1 MPAPNLG
8 TLSQP
13 LPGATPGGGPDPSQ
27 DPLQAQVTPQA
38 QPATPAPATGNESA
52 AGDESLAHAHIG
64 IALSLLNST
73 LGKLK
78 PGSEAHKVVMEVTR
92 RLSKQFAGSPGSSLS
107 GSEASMLQSTAQQ
120 QGAAPL
126 SA

>member
-1 MPAPNLG
+1 MPTPNLG

-27 DPLQAQVTPQA
+27 AQTEPQA
-38 QPATPAPATGNESA
+38 QPATPPPATGNESA
-52 AGDESLAHAHIG
+52 AGDEALAHAHIG

-107 GSEASMLQSTAQQ
+107 GSEASMLQSAAQQ

>member
-1 MPAPNLG
+1 MPTPDLG

-13 LPGATPGGGPDPSQ
+13 LPGTTPGGGDPSSDPSQ
-27 DPLQAQVTPQA
+27 AQPAPAA
-38 QPATPAPATGNESA
+38 QPATPAPATGHESA

-73 LGKLK
+73 LSKLK

-126 SA
+126 TA

>member
-13 LPGATPGGGPDPSQ
+13 LPGSQPGSGPDAGQMPPQ
-27 DPLQAQVTPQA
+27 DNP
-38 QPATPAPATGNESA
+38 QPATPAPATGNESP
-52 AGDESLAHAHIG
+52 AGDEALAHAHVQ
-64 IALSLLNST
+64 IALSLLNSS

-107 GSEASMLQSTAQQ
+107 ASEASMLQSTAQQ

-126 SA
+126 TA